1 MIVDY
6 YLYDRI
12 KPLSMGRKWNLV
24 MARAI
29 LDLDIDDV
37 FNNPNMDNEEKRIK
51 LKDLFKKMDYI
62 DIVMRDYRDLKFCSE
77 EKTNIGR

>member
-37 FNNPNMDNEEKRIK
+37 FNNLNMDNEEKRIK
-51 LKDLFKKMDYI
+51 LKSI
-62 DIVMRDYRDLKFCSE
+62 
-77 EKTNIGR
+77 